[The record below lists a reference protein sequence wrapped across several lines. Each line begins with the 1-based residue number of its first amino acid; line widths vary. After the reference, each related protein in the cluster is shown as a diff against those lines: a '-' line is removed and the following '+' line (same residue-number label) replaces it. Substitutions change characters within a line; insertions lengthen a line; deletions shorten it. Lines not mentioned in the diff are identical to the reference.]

1 MPTITYDT
9 QAEWDAVYLI
19 RIRDPALPLRPSL
32 PRPAAA
38 DELAALEPVIA
49 SCHQLEEPCEVMRA
63 GKPTGGRGPARR

>member
-1 MPTITYDT
+1 MPTVTCDT

-19 RIRDPALPLRPSL
+19 RIRDPALALRPSL

-49 SCHQLEEPCEVMRA
+49 SRYQLEEPCEVMRA
-63 GKPTGGRGPARR
+63 RKPIGGRGPARR